1 MLEEIQAGVH
11 NFHCYFNFV
20 NLCIRF
26 PKLIQ
31 GIEDV
36 TWPRGDTK
44 FLFEC

>member
-11 NFHCYFNFV
+11 NFHCYFNFI

-26 PKLIQ
+26 SKLIQ

-36 TWPRGDTK
+36 TRPRGDTK

>member
-26 PKLIQ
+26 QNFIQ

-36 TWPRGDTK
+36 TWPRVDTK

>member
-11 NFHCYFNFV
+11 NFYCYFNFV
-20 NLCIRF
+20 NLCISF

-44 FLFEC
+44 FFFEC

>member
-1 MLEEIQAGVH
+1 MFEEIQAGVH

-31 GIEDV
+31 VIEDV

-44 FLFEC
+44 FLFEG

>member
-11 NFHCYFNFV
+11 NFHCYFNFI

-26 PKLIQ
+26 SKLIQ

-36 TWPRGDTK
+36 TRPCGDTK